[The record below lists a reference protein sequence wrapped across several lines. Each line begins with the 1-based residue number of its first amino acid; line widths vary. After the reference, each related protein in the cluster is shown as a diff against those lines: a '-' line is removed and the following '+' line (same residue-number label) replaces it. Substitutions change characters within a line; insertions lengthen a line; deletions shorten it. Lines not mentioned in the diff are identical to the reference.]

1 MVMFSK
7 GVCTTYTGGNKS
19 QIPDGF
25 DRLSKAKA
33 FKSFEFL
40 AITSYTFLATALSTQ
55 NRKLLPI
62 NDLIRFNESLQF
74 LKELNIEGESWA
86 VLQSYQVLKKILYL
100 MRLLMYQHPEYVEI
114 SGGTVD
120 ALLTLFPPSKR
131 PVFVYPTSATVP
143 ESNPDS
149 GSDTFID
156 EL

>member
-114 SGGTVD
+114 SGGLGGTSTAVGY
-120 ALLTLFPPSKR
+120 
-131 PVFVYPTSATVP
+131 VYTYRTPCISCNQCI
-143 ESNPDS
+143 S
-149 GSDTFID
+149 
-156 EL
+156 